1 MSLIKKIT
9 LVQIFFFSPPDWNF
23 RVISAE
29 IKTLPTWYEG
39 EWRRKKKVSEA
50 VCELC
55 TGGVETWQTENL
67 QLQWHS
73 LAAQVIADIS
83 NVWSAKHKCQRTCK
97 STDYLQEKPKCFCQ
111 VSFAPNPQQS
121 KYINSTAQRACW
133 CSFTFL
139 IKLNPDIITIMPF
152 FVAIVHNCVVQ
163 VHRVQ
168 KSTKVW
174 HAKCLKTRLYLVN
187 KNWNFI
193 SVPLKSVFPFFFLF
207 LVFFKVFV
215 VNNILVSSYI
225 YM

>member
-1 MSLIKKIT
+1 MT
-9 LVQIFFFSPPDWNF
+9 G
-23 RVISAE
+23 
-29 IKTLPTWYEG
+29 TTG
-39 EWRRKKKVSEA
+39 EAAWV
-50 VCELC
+50 VHW
-55 TGGVETWQTENL
+55 GGTWQTENL

-97 STDYLQEKPKCFCQ
+97 STDYLQEKSVCQ
-111 VSFAPNPQQS
+111 VSFPNPQQS

-152 FVAIVHNCVVQ
+152 VVAIVHNRVVQ

-187 KNWNFI
+187 KHWNFI
-193 SVPLKSVFPFFFLF
+193 SVPFKSVFCCFFFLF
-207 LVFFKVFV
+207 CFCLFVCHVFGIFITQHF
-215 VNNILVSSYI
+215 S
-225 YM
+225 

>member
-1 MSLIKKIT
+1 M
-9 LVQIFFFSPPDWNF
+9 
-23 RVISAE
+23 ISAE

-39 EWRRKKKVSEA
+39 EWRRNKKGKWGCVW
-50 VCELC
+50 VVHW
-55 TGGVETWQTENL
+55 GVETWQTENL

-187 KNWNFI
+187 KK
-193 SVPLKSVFPFFFLF
+193 LKFYFSSFEVSFSFFFLF
-207 LVFFKVFV
+207 FSFFKVFV